1 MNAPSPGAQRAR
13 QNPGAQRARQN
24 PGAQHARQNPGAQH
38 ARQITAGTGQHF
50 LAAGFLLLALVVG
63 LSMVFSARQRI
74 DDASARATMQTAIT
88 LSDTLSTV
96 RQAESGLR
104 GYMLTGNPNSLA
116 TYHMA
121 LAALPRQLQALDATP
136 DAAQNMP
143 HLIDLHTQIATK
155 LSQLGAALALY
166 NAGQNTQAAA
176 LVNTD
181 LDLQTMQNLRA
192 LITTMEAR
200 QLQRLATNDTL
211 DARNGMLLQAATS
224 ITVLLTF
231 FLGWI
236 ALRDHRLRTVNLL
249 TAEARLKAAND
260 ALEIRIAERT
270 ASIAASETR
279 FRTLAES
286 LLGLV
291 FMTNAQGRLT
301 YVNNEFANFA
311 GRLTPDLLA
320 RGFATVV
327 HPEDQKKILAAWR
340 ESLKTHRAFEQ
351 EVRLRRRDG
360 AWRWFLCR
368 ALPIQNAIQ
377 NGAAAVTAW
386 IGNGTDI
393 EDRKRA
399 EQNLAAANA
408 ILEQRVSERSRELDR
423 LFTLSTD
430 ILAVSAP
437 DTTYL
442 SLSPAWERITGFK
455 VEDTVGTSF
464 MDYVHPD
471 DAAATLA
478 AGRHLDAGN
487 PVSGLEHRALRA
499 DGSWCWISWRAA
511 PRDEDGLAYSIG
523 RDVTEAKAR
532 EEQLRQS
539 QKMEVIGQLTGGI
552 AHDFN
557 NLLTIIMGSLELL
570 QRGLPNADP
579 KTTRRIDAAMDGAA
593 RAAALTHRLLAFARR
608 QPLEPQP
615 IEPNRLIAGMSDMLS
630 RILGEHI
637 NLKFVNAGGLW
648 RVLVDVNQLENS
660 ILNLAVN
667 ARDAMP
673 DGGQLTIETQNIDIH
688 ATHAA
693 HPDIAPGQ
701 YVMIAVTDTG
711 SGMTPEVRGKVFEP
725 FFTTKPQGHGT
736 GLGLAQVY
744 GFIRQS
750 NGHVAI
756 DSTPGQGTAVKLFLP
771 RLQGQA
777 AAEILAP
784 APVAETSH
792 GAGETILVVEDEE
805 KIRNFSVEVLEQAG
819 YHVLA
824 AENAASAAQILTSTP
839 AIDMLF
845 TDVVL
850 TGPMNGRALADQVQ
864 SRWPDIAVL
873 FTTGY
878 TRNAII
884 HQGRVDEGINFI
896 GKPFTATA
904 LTQTVRKILD
914 RTEKKKQEALF

>member
-1 MNAPSPGAQRAR
+1 VTAPSAIRTGRA
-13 QNPGAQRARQN
+13 
-24 PGAQHARQNPGAQH
+24 
-38 ARQITAGTGQHF
+38 AGTGAAGTSAAAAGSGQQF
-50 LAAGFLLLALVVG
+50 LAAGFLLLAFVVG

-74 DDASARATMQTAIT
+74 GDANARATMQTAIS

-104 GYMLTGNPNSLA
+104 GYMLTGNSA
-116 TYHMA
+116 SMDTYRMA
-121 LAALPRQLQALDATP
+121 LAAIPRQLHSLDATP
-136 DAAQNMP
+136 DAAQTLP
-143 HLIDLHTQIATK
+143 RLADLHTAIATK
-155 LSQLGAALALY
+155 LGQLAAALALY
-166 NAGQNTQAAA
+166 NAGQTQKAAD

-192 LITTMEAR
+192 LILSMEAR
-200 QLQRLATNDTL
+200 QMQRLNAD
-211 DARNGMLLQAATS
+211 DARDAHNGMILQAATS
-224 ITVLLTF
+224 ATVLLTF
-231 FLGWI
+231 FLGWF
-236 ALRDHRLRTVNLL
+236 ALRDHRLRTTRLL
-249 TAEARLKAAND
+249 AAEAKLQAAND

-270 ASIAASETR
+270 ARIAASESR

-291 FMTNAQGRLT
+291 FMTSPEGRLT

-320 RGFATVV
+320 NGFAATV
-327 HPEDQKKILAAWR
+327 HPEDQRRILSAWR
-340 ESLKTHRAFEQ
+340 ESLKTQRAFEQ
-351 EVRLRRRDG
+351 EVRLRRHDG

-368 ALPIQNAIQ
+368 ALPIQSDHRQIA
-377 NGAAAVTAW
+377 GW

-399 EQNLAAANA
+399 EQDLATANA
-408 ILEQRVSERSRELDR
+408 ILEQRVAERSRELDR

-437 DTTYL
+437 DSTYL

-455 VEDTVGTSF
+455 VEETVGKSF

-471 DAAATLA
+471 DVAATRA
-478 AGRHLDAGN
+478 AGAFLDAGN
-487 PVSGLEHRALRA
+487 PVNGHEHRALRA
-499 DGSWCWISWRAA
+499 DGSWCWISWHSA
-511 PRDEDGLAYSIG
+511 PRDKDGLAYSIG

-570 QRGLPNADP
+570 QRGLQNPDA
-579 KTTRRIDAAMDGAA
+579 KTTRRIEAALDGAS
-593 RAAALTHRLLAFARR
+593 RAGALTQRLLAFARR
-608 QPLEPQP
+608 SPLEPKP
-615 IEPNRLIAGMSDMLS
+615 FEPNRLVAGMSDMLT
-630 RILGEHI
+630 RVLGEHI
-637 NLKFVNAGGLW
+637 TLKFVNAADLW
-648 RVLVDVNQLENS
+648 RVQADVNQLENS

-673 DGGQLTIETQNIDIH
+673 DGGNLTIETKNIEVDE
-688 ATHAA
+688 AHAA
-693 HPDIAPGQ
+693 GPDVAPGQ

-711 SGMTPEVRGKVFEP
+711 CGMTPEVRAKVFEP

-750 NGHVAI
+750 NGHVTI
-756 DSTPGQGTAVKLFLP
+756 DSTPGKGTAVKLFLP
-771 RLQGQA
+771 RLQGN
-777 AAEILAP
+777 AETESPPPAP
-784 APVAETSH
+784 AAETSH

-805 KIRNFSVEVLEQAG
+805 NVRNFSVEVLEHAG
-819 YHVLA
+819 YHVLS
-824 AENAASAAQILTSTP
+824 AENAASAAQILTSTEK
-839 AIDMLF
+839 IDMLF

-864 SRWPDIAVL
+864 SRWPNIAVL

-884 HQGRVDEGINFI
+884 HQGRLDEGINFI

-914 RTEKKKQEALF
+914 RAGKRKQEALF

>member
-1 MNAPSPGAQRAR
+1 MTTPAAIRAGGVRAAAAPPKS
-13 QNPGAQRARQN
+13 
-24 PGAQHARQNPGAQH
+24 
-38 ARQITAGTGQHF
+38 TAGAGQRF
-50 LAAGFLLLALVVG
+50 LAAGFLLMALVVG
-63 LSMVFSARQRI
+63 LSMLFTARQRI
-74 DDASARATMQTAIT
+74 GDANARATMQTAID
-88 LSDTLSTV
+88 LADTLSSV
-96 RQAESGLR
+96 RQAESGAR
-104 GYMLTGNPNSLA
+104 GYMLTGNNTSLV
-116 TYHMA
+116 TYKLA
-121 LAALPRQLQALDATP
+121 LGAIPRQLQTLDATP
-136 DAAQNMP
+136 DAAQNLP
-143 HLIDLHTQIATK
+143 QLADLHAAVATK
-155 LSQLGAALALY
+155 LSQLAAALALF
-166 NAGQNTQAAA
+166 NSGQAQKAAA

-181 LDLQTMQNLRA
+181 LNLQTMQSLRA
-192 LITTMEAR
+192 LVGSMEAR
-200 QLQRLATNDTL
+200 QMQRLTA
-211 DARNGMLLQAATS
+211 DAARDAHNGM
-224 ITVLLTF
+224 V
-231 FLGWI
+231 
-236 ALRDHRLRTVNLL
+236 LRDHRQRTNKLL
-249 TAEARLKAAND
+249 AAEAKLQAAND

-270 ASIAASETR
+270 ARIAASESR

-291 FMTNAQGRLT
+291 FMTNPEGRLT

-320 RGFATVV
+320 DGFATV
-327 HPEDQKKILAAWR
+327 HPDDRRRILSAWR

-351 EVRLRRRDG
+351 EVRLRRHDG

-368 ALPIQNAIQ
+368 ALPIQSDQRQIA
-377 NGAAAVTAW
+377 GW

-393 EDRKRA
+393 EARKRA
-399 EQNLAAANA
+399 EQDLAAANA
-408 ILEQRVSERSRELDR
+408 VLEARVAERSRELDR

-608 QPLEPQP
+608 QPLEPKP

-673 DGGQLTIETQNIDIH
+673 DGGDLTIETKNIEVN
-688 ATHAA
+688 AAHAA
-693 HPDIAPGQ
+693 AQPDLPPGQ

-711 SGMTPEVRGKVFEP
+711 CGMTPEVRAKVFEP

-750 NGHVAI
+750 NGHVTI
-756 DSTPGQGTAVKLFLP
+756 DSTPGRGTAVKLFLP
-771 RLQGQA
+771 RLQGPANAEPATAPA
-777 AAEILAP
+777 AAPE
-784 APVAETSH
+784 SH

-805 KIRNFSVEVLEQAG
+805 NVRNFSVEVLENAG
-819 YHVLA
+819 YRVLS
-824 AENAASAAQILTSTP
+824 AENAASAAQILTSTEN
-839 AIDMLF
+839 IDMLF

-884 HQGRVDEGINFI
+884 HHGRLDEGINFL

-914 RTEKKKQEALF
+914 QGKQKQAALF

>member
-1 MNAPSPGAQRAR
+1 MTTPAAIRAGGLQAAGAPPKS
-13 QNPGAQRARQN
+13 
-24 PGAQHARQNPGAQH
+24 
-38 ARQITAGTGQHF
+38 TAGAGQRF
-50 LAAGFLLLALVVG
+50 LAAGFLLMALVVG
-63 LSMVFSARQRI
+63 LSMLFTARQRI
-74 DDASARATMQTAIT
+74 GDANARATMQTAID
-88 LSDTLSTV
+88 LADTLSSV
-96 RQAESGLR
+96 RQAESGAR
-104 GYMLTGNPNSLA
+104 GYMLTGNNTSLV
-116 TYHMA
+116 TYKLA
-121 LAALPRQLQALDATP
+121 LGAIPRQLQTLDATP
-136 DAAQNMP
+136 DAAQNLP
-143 HLIDLHTQIATK
+143 QLADLHAAVATK
-155 LSQLGAALALY
+155 LSQLAAALALF
-166 NAGQNTQAAA
+166 NSGQAQKAAA

-181 LDLQTMQNLRA
+181 LNLQTMQSLRA
-192 LITTMEAR
+192 LVGSMEAR
-200 QLQRLATNDTL
+200 QMQRLTAD
-211 DARNGMLLQAATS
+211 DARDAHNGMVLQAATS
-224 ITVLLTF
+224 ATVLLTF
-231 FLGWI
+231 FLGWF
-236 ALRDHRLRTVNLL
+236 ALRDHRQRTNKLL
-249 TAEARLKAAND
+249 AAEAKLQAAND

-270 ASIAASETR
+270 ARIAASESR

-291 FMTNAQGRLT
+291 FMTNPEGRLT

-320 RGFATVV
+320 DGFATV
-327 HPEDQKKILAAWR
+327 HPDDRRRILSAWR

-351 EVRLRRRDG
+351 EVRLRRHDG

-368 ALPIQNAIQ
+368 ALPIQSDQRQIA
-377 NGAAAVTAW
+377 GW

-399 EQNLAAANA
+399 EQDLAAANA
-408 ILEQRVSERSRELDR
+408 VLEARVAERSRELDR

-455 VEDTVGTSF
+455 VEDTVGKSF

-471 DAAATLA
+471 DAAATRA
-478 AGRHLDAGN
+478 AGAYLDAGN
-487 PVSGLEHRALRA
+487 PVNGHEHRALRA
-499 DGSWCWISWRAA
+499 DGTWCWISWHSA
-511 PRDEDGLAYSIG
+511 PRDQDGLAYSIG

-570 QRGLPNADP
+570 QRGLQNPDA
-579 KTTRRIDAAMDGAA
+579 KTTRRIEAALDGAA
-593 RAAALTHRLLAFARR
+593 RAGALTQRLLAFARR
-608 QPLEPQP
+608 SPLEPKP
-615 IEPNRLIAGMSDMLS
+615 FEPNRLVAGMSDMLT
-630 RILGEHI
+630 RVLGEHI
-637 NLKFVNAGGLW
+637 TLKFVNAGGLW
-648 RVLVDVNQLENS
+648 RVQADVNQLENS

-673 DGGQLTIETQNIDIH
+673 DGGDLTIETKNIEVN
-688 ATHAA
+688 AAHAA
-693 HPDIAPGQ
+693 AQPDLPPGQ

-711 SGMTPEVRGKVFEP
+711 CGMTPEVRAKVYEP

-750 NGHVAI
+750 NGHVTI
-756 DSTPGQGTAVKLFLP
+756 DSTPGRGTAVKLFLP
-771 RLQGQA
+771 RLQGPANAEPATAPA
-777 AAEILAP
+777 AAPE
-784 APVAETSH
+784 SH

-805 KIRNFSVEVLEQAG
+805 NVRNFSVEVLENAG
-819 YHVLA
+819 YRVLS
-824 AENAASAAQILTSTP
+824 AENAASAAQILTSTEN
-839 AIDMLF
+839 IDMLF

-884 HQGRVDEGINFI
+884 HHGRLDEGINFL

-914 RTEKKKQEALF
+914 QGKQKQAALF

>member
-1 MNAPSPGAQRAR
+1 MTAPARAR
-13 QNPGAQRARQN
+13 PKNA
-24 PGAQHARQNPGAQH
+24 
-38 ARQITAGTGQHF
+38 AGTGQGF
-50 LAAGFLLLALVVG
+50 LAAGFLLLAVVVG
-63 LSMVFSARQRI
+63 LSMVFSARQRM
-74 DDASARATMQTAIT
+74 DDASARAAMQTAIT
-88 LSDTLSTV
+88 LSDTLSTI

-104 GYMLTGNPNSLA
+104 GYMLTGNRNSLT
-116 TYHMA
+116 TYRMA
-121 LAALPRQLQALDATP
+121 LAAIPGQLQKLDATP
-136 DAAQNMP
+136 DAAVNLP
-143 HLIDLHTQIATK
+143 RLPDLHAQITTK
-155 LSQLGAALALY
+155 LAQLAAALALFS
-166 NAGQNTQAAA
+166 AGQTTQAAS

-192 LITTMEAR
+192 LITAMENR
-200 QLQRLATNDTL
+200 QLQRLAVTDSL
-211 DARNGMLLQAATS
+211 DARNGMILQAATS

-231 FLGWI
+231 LLGWI
-236 ALRDHRLRTVNLL
+236 ALRDHRLRTTNLL
-249 TAEARLKAAND
+249 AAEAELQAAND

-270 ASIAASETR
+270 ASIAASESR
-279 FRTLAES
+279 FRALAES

-291 FMTNAQGRLT
+291 FMTSAQGRLT
-301 YVNNEFANFA
+301 YVNNEFANYA
-311 GRLTPDLLA
+311 GRLTPELLA
-320 RGFATVV
+320 RGFATIV
-327 HPEDQKKILAAWR
+327 HPADQKRILAAWR
-340 ESLKTHRAFEQ
+340 NALKTHLPFEQ
-351 EVRLRRRDG
+351 EVRLRRQDG

-368 ALPIQNAIQ
+368 ALPIQQEASRIE
-377 NGAAAVTAW
+377 GW

-399 EQNLAAANA
+399 EEALAAANA
-408 ILEQRVSERSRELDR
+408 VLTRRVAERSRELDR

-430 ILAVSAP
+430 ILAVSTP
-437 DTTYL
+437 DTIFV
-442 SLSPAWERITGFK
+442 SLSPAWERITGFR
-455 VEDTVGTSF
+455 VEDSVGKSF
-464 MDYVHPD
+464 LDFVHPD

-478 AGRHLDAGN
+478 AGRLLDAGH

-499 DGSWCWISWRAA
+499 DGSWGWISWHAA

-570 QRGLPNADP
+570 QRGLPNPDA
-579 KTTRRIDAAMDGAA
+579 KSTRRIEAALDGAA

-608 QPLEPQP
+608 QPLEPKP
-615 IEPNRLIAGMSDMLS
+615 VEPNLLVAGMSDMLA
-630 RILGEHI
+630 RVLGEHI
-637 NLKFVNAGGLW
+637 DLKFINAGGLW
-648 RVLVDVNQLENS
+648 RVMVDVNQLENS

-673 DGGQLTIETQNIDIH
+673 DGGHLTVETKNIVVEEPQIPGQQDL
-688 ATHAA
+688 
-693 HPDIAPGQ
+693 APGQ

-711 SGMTPEVRGKVFEP
+711 SGMSPEIRAKVFEP

-771 RLQGQA
+771 RLHGA
-777 AAEILAP
+777 ATAEPETPNP
-784 APVAETSH
+784 APTESH

-805 KIRNFSVEVLEQAG
+805 KIRNFSVEVLESAG
-819 YHVLA
+819 YHVLS
-824 AENAASAAQILTSTP
+824 AENAASAAQILTANP
-839 AIDMLF
+839 EIDMLF

-864 SRWPDIAVL
+864 SRWPNIAVL

-884 HQGRVDEGINFI
+884 HHGRLDEGINFI

-904 LTQTVRKILD
+904 LTQTIRKILD
-914 RTEKKKQEALF
+914 RAQKSKQAALF